1 METLKACKCCSLHLE
16 VPVSASS
23 IHTAI
28 LDLLKEQE
36 DHHLTAVEI
45 YEHISARLPAVNP
58 SSVYRALDRL
68 AAEGLVSVSD
78 MGVGATV
85 YEFVHQKRH
94 HHLVCHACGKIIL
107 MNDDLVHDFF
117 THIEASSEYQI
128 TTNHLVLFGVCPECK
143 ARMEIDGN

>member
-1 METLKACKCCSLHLE
+1 MR
-16 VPVSASS
+16 ASS

-45 YEHISARLPAVNP
+45 YEQINTRLAAVNP

-68 AAEGLVSVSD
+68 AGEGLVSVSD
-78 MGVGATV
+78 MGLGATV
-85 YEFVHQKRH
+85 YESVHQKPH
-94 HHLVCHACGKIIL
+94 HHLVCHLCGKNTL
-107 MNDDLVHDFF
+107 MDDGLVRDFF
-117 THIEASSEYQI
+117 THIEASSEYQV

-143 ARMEIDGN
+143 ARLESEGN